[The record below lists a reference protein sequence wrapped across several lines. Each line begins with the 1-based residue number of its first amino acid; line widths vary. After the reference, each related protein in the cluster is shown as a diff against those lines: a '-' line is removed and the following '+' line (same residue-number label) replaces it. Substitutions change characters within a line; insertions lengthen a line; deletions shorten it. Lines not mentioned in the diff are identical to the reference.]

1 MRYPRDVVLVGF
13 IIRPMGCGQQPAAV
27 TLTLS
32 LVKPIESTKEAFDLD
47 V

>member
-1 MRYPRDVVLVGF
+1 MWFLWVSLFG
-13 IIRPMGCGQQPAAV
+13 GQQPAAV

-32 LVKPIESTKEAFDLD
+32 LVKPIESTEEAFDLD